1 MKGYLYWSAY
11 NNVCET
17 MHMDAAPGRAM
28 NGDANACGSSLA
40 KASRDARATP
50 ELFVDAVRQFLSTCD
65 ARTCGVECH
74 DPVYAGED
82 DLGFTTRHHGDFLYV
97 VRTGGEDR
105 LSVGMRIVAAGRN
118 TIPFLL
124 KDTAQ
129 EIFWGRDT
137 DRENWDLALRMFDDI
152 DVFPGDGHVE
162 RLDIRRFPAN
172 STPDPG
178 MDPCHLEMAGEAAVL
193 SLRTLQ
199 DAAPIEAT
207 LGAAHDQLARADR
220 LVVDLRGCDAVAPGH
235 AGANPDGMAPR
246 AWLAL
251 APYLCDSSM
260 PAGELFA
267 DRRVWSIYSKNNA
280 ARLVEALV
288 PARAAAQGRDDEETI
303 ALVDGLMAEIEEKA
317 RRVLEA
323 KRATMSMA
331 ERRSLAEV
339 EELVPSPFDSEVIAV
354 ADNAPRR
361 VVLLVDDTTGPAA
374 ERLAEAVMGM
384 CKVRLVGR
392 ATPGAVDYANYLT
405 VRYPEIM
412 ASFTYPMSRTRASRD
427 GHGYARTGLPLDL
440 HVPFSP
446 KECEHDV
453 MLEAALGI

>member
-17 MHMDAAPGRAM
+17 IHMDAAPGRIM

-40 KASRDARATP
+40 KTSRDAQATP

-74 DPVYAGED
+74 DPAYAGEND
-82 DLGFTTRHHGDFLYV
+82 MGFATRRHGDFLYV

-105 LSVGMRIVAAGRN
+105 LSVGMRIVAVGRN

-152 DVFPGDGHVE
+152 DVFPGDGYVE
-162 RLDIRRFPAN
+162 RLGLRHFPAGN
-172 STPDPG
+172 APDPRTN
-178 MDPCHLEMAGEAAVL
+178 PCRFEMVGEAAVL
-193 SLRTLQ
+193 SLRTLR
-199 DAAPIEAT
+199 DAAAIEAA
-207 LGAAHDQLARADR
+207 LDAAHDQLAHAER
-220 LVVDLRGCDAVAPGH
+220 LVVDLCGCDVVAPGH
-235 AGANPDGMAPR
+235 VGDNPDGMAPR

-251 APYLCDSSM
+251 APYLCDSGM
-260 PAGELFA
+260 PARELFA
-267 DRRVWSIYSKNNA
+267 DRHVWSIYSKNNA
-280 ARLVEALV
+280 ARLMEALAS
-288 PARAAAQGRDDEETI
+288 ARAAAQRRGDEETL
-303 ALVDGLMAEIEEKA
+303 ALVDGLVVEIEEKA
-317 RRVLEA
+317 RQVLAA
-323 KRATMSMA
+323 KRTTMSMA

-339 EELVPSPFDSEVIAV
+339 EEVLPSPFDSEVVSV
-354 ADNAPRR
+354 AGDAPAKAI
-361 VVLLVDDTTGPAA
+361 LLVDDTTGPAA
-374 ERLAEAVMGM
+374 ERLAEAVMDM
-384 CKVRLVGR
+384 HKVRLVGR

-412 ASFTYPMSRTRASRD
+412 ASFTYPMSRTRANRD
-427 GHGYARTGLPLDL
+427 GQGYARTGLPLDL

-446 KECEHDV
+446 EECERDV

>member
-1 MKGYLYWSAY
+1 
-11 NNVCET
+11 
-17 MHMDAAPGRAM
+17 
-28 NGDANACGSSLA
+28 
-40 KASRDARATP
+40 
-50 ELFVDAVRQFLSTCD
+50 
-65 ARTCGVECH
+65 
-74 DPVYAGED
+74 
-82 DLGFTTRHHGDFLYV
+82 
-97 VRTGGEDR
+97 
-105 LSVGMRIVAAGRN
+105 
-118 TIPFLL
+118 
-124 KDTAQ
+124 
-129 EIFWGRDT
+129 
-137 DRENWDLALRMFDDI
+137 
-152 DVFPGDGHVE
+152 
-162 RLDIRRFPAN
+162 
-172 STPDPG
+172 
-178 MDPCHLEMAGEAAVL
+178 
-193 SLRTLQ
+193 
-199 DAAPIEAT
+199 
-207 LGAAHDQLARADR
+207 
-220 LVVDLRGCDAVAPGH
+220 
-235 AGANPDGMAPR
+235 
-246 AWLAL
+246 
-251 APYLCDSSM
+251 M

-384 CKVRLVGR
+384 RKVRLVGR

-427 GHGYARTGLPLDL
+427 GHGCARTGLPLDL

-446 KECEHDV
+446 KECERDV